1 MQESRPSCR
10 VVSPEAPGF
19 TSASLSLN
27 LEIRILEAHMKSS
40 IRETQKSRKAK
51 STSTFLVATLAITGL
66 VASSPAY
73 ANTAQNPTVV
83 FDGNTLASS
92 IQKDEI
98 AGRLDSDSL
107 ALSPVAL
114 TRVLSTTRPGYTFGG
129 WSLEKGGAVTQEITT
144 SRTSDTFRI
153 IYAIWNTKIT
163 YNSNKADSG
172 ALVNYKT
179 QDVYR
184 FGQNLT
190 LPTVGTLAK
199 SGYSFGG
206 WMTSAYS
213 PTRITSYLAGSADAG
228 NPTFYAAWIRN
239 VTFDANGGSGTAPVT
254 AVYTSGGPRLKLP
267 SFTEVTLRKPGFNFA
282 GWSNSPV
289 GSVVSNPGSYL
300 PPVAETNL
308 YAIWKAQATAAAP
321 AVSFKAGKSVLS
333 SSEKLTLDDLA
344 SSIGKGTAVTVAVA
358 SVRAPGTSKALG
370 RARTAAVV
378 NYLKATGINA
388 TYTRTNTV
396 GTSGTASTPSNNR
409 VTVSASWTNP
419 AS

>member
-1 MQESRPSCR
+1 
-10 VVSPEAPGF
+10 
-19 TSASLSLN
+19 
-27 LEIRILEAHMKSS
+27 MKSL
-40 IRETQKSRKAK
+40 IREPQKSWMAK

-66 VASSPAY
+66 VSSSPAY
-73 ANTAQNPTVV
+73 ASTAQNPTVV

-92 IQKDEI
+92 TPKDEI

-114 TRVLSTTRPGYTFGG
+114 TRVVSTTRPGYTFGG
-129 WSLEKGGAVTQEITT
+129 WSLEKGGAVSQEITT
-144 SRTSDTFRI
+144 TRTSDTFRT
-153 IYAIWNTKIT
+153 IYAVWNTKIT

-172 ALVNYKT
+172 ALTNFKS

-190 LPTVGTLAK
+190 LPTVGTLVK

-239 VTFDANGGSGTAPVT
+239 VSFDANGGTGTSPVS
-254 AVYTSGGPRLKLP
+254 VDYTSGGPRLKLP

-282 GWSNSPV
+282 GWSNSPT
-289 GSVVSNPGSYL
+289 GSLVSNPGSYL
-300 PPVAETNL
+300 PPVAQTNL
-308 YAIWKAQATAAAP
+308 YAIWKAQAIAATP

-333 SSEKLTLDDLA
+333 SSEKLILDDLA

-370 RARTAAVV
+370 RARNAAVV

-388 TYTRTNTV
+388 TYTRTNSV

-409 VTVSASWTNP
+409 VTVKASWTNP
-419 AS
+419 AN

>member
-1 MQESRPSCR
+1 
-10 VVSPEAPGF
+10 
-19 TSASLSLN
+19 
-27 LEIRILEAHMKSS
+27 MKSS
-40 IRETQKSRKAK
+40 IRETQKSRMAK
-51 STSTFLVATLAITGL
+51 STSTLLVVTLAISGFAVGT
-66 VASSPAY
+66 PAF
-73 ANTAQNPTVV
+73 ANTALNPTVV
-83 FDGNTLASS
+83 FDGNTLATSTP
-92 IQKDEI
+92 KDEL

-107 ALSPVAL
+107 ALSPVPL
-114 TRVLSTTRPGYTFGG
+114 TRVVATTRPGYTFGG

-144 SRTSDTFRI
+144 TRTSDTFRT
-153 IYAIWNTKIT
+153 IYAVWNTKIT

-172 ALVNYKT
+172 ALVNFKT

-190 LPTVGTLAK
+190 LPTVGTLVK

-239 VTFDANGGSGTAPVT
+239 VSFDANGGTGTAPVS

-267 SFTEVTLRKPGFNFA
+267 SFNDVTLKKPGYNFA
-282 GWSNSPV
+282 GWSNSPT
-289 GSVVSNPGSYL
+289 GSLVSNPGSYL

-308 YAIWKAQATAAAP
+308 YAIWKAQATAATP
-321 AVSFKAGKSVLS
+321 AVSFKAGKSLLS
-333 SSEKLTLDDLA
+333 SSEKLILDDLA

-370 RARTAAVV
+370 RARNAAVV
-378 NYLKATGINA
+378 NYLKATGITA
-388 TYTRTNTV
+388 TYTRTNSV
-396 GTSGTASTPSNNR
+396 GKSGTASTPSNNR